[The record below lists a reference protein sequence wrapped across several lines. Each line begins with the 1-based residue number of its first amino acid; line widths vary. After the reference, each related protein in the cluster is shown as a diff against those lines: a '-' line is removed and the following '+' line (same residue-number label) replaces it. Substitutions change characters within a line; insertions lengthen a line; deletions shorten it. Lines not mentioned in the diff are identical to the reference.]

1 MVRSEPAQKVRP
13 TRTDERLL
21 IEAAQRDRARFA
33 DIYEEYFELVY
44 AYMARRVRDRS
55 KAEDLTSDVF
65 HKALA
70 NLPRFKW
77 TGAPFASWLFRIASN
92 LIADWARRAARGNE
106 TSLDQSGV
114 AERGSSP
121 TVREGAATPLLTRGL
136 LPRGASGSAKT
147 QQSDLE
153 DAEGRAFLFRLVEGL
168 PEDQKLVIAL
178 RFAED
183 KSIKQIAEELG
194 RSEGAVKQL
203 QFRALENLRKRF
215 TTVDTEKYK
224 S

>member
-1 MVRSEPAQKVRP
+1 MARSEPAQKVRP

-70 NLPRFKW
+70 NLPKFKW
-77 TGAPFASWLFRIASN
+77 TGARFASWLFRIASN
-92 LIADWARRAARGNE
+92 LIADRAKRNAREGNPGNMPRVSKGVD
-106 TSLDQSGV
+106 TPSLTVGLPPRS
-114 AERGSSP
+114 GSS
-121 TVREGAATPLLTRGL
+121 
-136 LPRGASGSAKT
+136 SSKT

-153 DAEGRAFLFRLVEGL
+153 EAERCARLFRLVDGL
-168 PEDQKLVIAL
+168 ADDQRQVIAM

-183 KSIKQIAEELG
+183 KSIKEISNELG

-203 QFRALENLRKRF
+203 QFRALENLRKRI
-215 TTVDTEKYK
+215 TTEENK
-224 S
+224 SEQNSN

>member
-1 MVRSEPAQKVRP
+1 MARSEPAQKVRP

-33 DIYEEYFELVY
+33 DIYEEYFALVY
-44 AYMARRVRDRS
+44 AYVARRVRDRS
-55 KAEDLTSDVF
+55 TAEDLTSDVF

-92 LIADWARRAARGNE
+92 LIADRAKRRAK
-106 TSLDQSGV
+106 TSATSEEIELIPQDSRKDSQSG
-114 AERGSSP
+114 
-121 TVREGAATPLLTRGL
+121 
-136 LPRGASGSAKT
+136 
-147 QQSDLE
+147 LE
-153 DAEGRAFLFRLVEGL
+153 DVERQAQLFRLVNGL
-168 PEDQKLVIAL
+168 PEDQRRVVAL

-183 KSIKQIAEELG
+183 KSIKEISNELG

-203 QFRALENLRKRF
+203 QFRALQNLRAKLAG
-215 TTVDTEKYK
+215 EQ
-224 S
+224 